1 MLFELSDM
9 MSNAENPERIILDRH
24 QMKNGLYVRIDREG
38 NIKDNL
44 IVNKETS
51 TIGNTYWWFRDRDYY
66 SNIINTQKAVC
77 LPEGKSIE
85 SNNMYTFFTRYSK
98 LPEVGDNK
106 CFEYP
111 LLEKYYAKISRDY
124 DNDSNKKKLLKKAQ
138 IKDIDINDLELC
150 KSIMIKAL
158 NETMEFI
165 KNLDKN
171 SGFTAKKDY
180 VKLFIESDIDEEKDI
195 INYIRESKRY
205 LAPRIFNKN
214 DYNIEYKNTIYG
226 CSNENMGLNSNKPY
240 LKLKSTK
247 FEVPFR
253 VSFEQ
258 TIENYRIMQW
268 IKNAIADDG
277 NKIEDFSLGWNYNIN
292 NNPAHKTNNKGLM
305 GQHFKLKRNKN
316 INYEDY
322 VIVEN
327 DIVSH
332 DIEDLKE
339 YFEFKNY
346 LRNEYCK
353 IEDCKKRD
361 ELGSCINDVFFKSL
375 YDDNY
380 DYDIEGKSIKLNSF
394 CKNAIE
400 IMKIPMKNYFR
411 LGIEGSLNLV
421 IDKITLGII
430 ISNIKDK
437 DIEIQ
442 DIICQ
447 ENLRLNLLRYFKI
460 GGKENMG
467 EFLTEVIKG
476 VKTKV
481 KSKEFI
487 PIDSDDEFYYC
498 IGQLAYY
505 LYNQSEAKQKN
516 QNMYNNIINMQ
527 NSERIK
533 ELLKILYKTYNYKIG
548 NNDLRFNRLFSM
560 VMGYKTKKRANVD
573 MIICGL
579 LTYNA
584 IYTKKEDE

>member
-9 MSNAENPERIILDRH
+9 LSNAENPERIIIDRH

-66 SNIINTQKAVC
+66 SNIINTQKAIY
-77 LPEGKSIE
+77 LPKGRFIE
-85 SNNMYTFFTRYSK
+85 SNNMYTFFAKYSK
-98 LPEVGDNK
+98 LPEEGDKKINYTKLEENLDGYYNK
-106 CFEYP
+106 LNRKYDKYEKKI
-111 LLEKYYAKISRDY
+111 LEIAKIE
-124 DNDSNKKKLLKKAQ
+124 
-138 IKDIDINDLELC
+138 DINIDDLELC

-158 NETMEFI
+158 KETMEFI

-205 LAPRIFNKN
+205 IAPRIFNKN

-226 CSNENMGLNSNKPY
+226 CSNENMSLNEDKPY

-247 FEVPFR
+247 FEVPFM

-258 TIENYRIMQW
+258 AIENHKIMQW
-268 IKNAIADDG
+268 IENAKDENAKDENG
-277 NKIEDFSLGWNYNIN
+277 KIIN
-292 NNPAHKTNNKGLM
+292 NFNLSWDNDLSSGTDDNCDIGLCFETIKTKTGCQIIEND
-305 GQHFKLKRNKN
+305 FIPKN
-316 INYEDY
+316 IKNL
-322 VIVEN
+322 N
-327 DIVSH
+327 
-332 DIEDLKE
+332 K
-339 YFEFKNY
+339 YFEYKNY
-346 LRNEYCK
+346 LDYDK
-353 IEDCKKRD
+353 D
-361 ELGSCINDVFFKSL
+361 EMTGCRERYTLEGYVDKVFFKNQMKIVYYNDKYKPKGL
-375 YDDNY
+375 NNY
-380 DYDIEGKSIKLNSF
+380 CLN
-394 CKNAIE
+394 AMT
-400 IMKIPMKNYFR
+400 IMKVPMKKYFR
-411 LGIEGSLNLV
+411 LGIENSLNSV

-430 ISNIKDK
+430 ISNINDK
-437 DIEIQ
+437 DVKEQ

-467 EFLTEVIKG
+467 DILTKVMEG
-476 VKTKV
+476 VETKV
-481 KSKEFI
+481 KSEEFI
-487 PIDSDDEFYYC
+487 PIESDDEFYYC

-505 LYNQSEAKQKN
+505 LYNLTEAKQKN
-516 QNMYNNIINMQ
+516 QSMYNSIIKAQ

-533 ELLKILYKTYNYKIG
+533 KLLKILYETYNYKIG

-560 VMGYKTKKRANVD
+560 VIGYEPTKKINVD

-579 LTYNA
+579 TTNNV
-584 IYTKKEDE
+584 I

>member
-1 MLFELSDM
+1 
-9 MSNAENPERIILDRH
+9 
-24 QMKNGLYVRIDREG
+24 
-38 NIKDNL
+38 
-44 IVNKETS
+44 
-51 TIGNTYWWFRDRDYY
+51 
-66 SNIINTQKAVC
+66 
-77 LPEGKSIE
+77 
-85 SNNMYTFFTRYSK
+85 
-98 LPEVGDNK
+98 
-106 CFEYP
+106 
-111 LLEKYYAKISRDY
+111 
-124 DNDSNKKKLLKKAQ
+124 
-138 IKDIDINDLELC
+138 
-150 KSIMIKAL
+150 
-158 NETMEFI
+158 
-165 KNLDKN
+165 
-171 SGFTAKKDY
+171 
-180 VKLFIESDIDEEKDI
+180 
-195 INYIRESKRY
+195 
-205 LAPRIFNKN
+205 
-214 DYNIEYKNTIYG
+214 
-226 CSNENMGLNSNKPY
+226 
-240 LKLKSTK
+240 
-247 FEVPFR
+247 
-253 VSFEQ
+253 
-258 TIENYRIMQW
+258 
-268 IKNAIADDG
+268 
-277 NKIEDFSLGWNYNIN
+277 
-292 NNPAHKTNNKGLM
+292 
-305 GQHFKLKRNKN
+305 
-316 INYEDY
+316 
-322 VIVEN
+322 
-327 DIVSH
+327 
-332 DIEDLKE
+332 
-339 YFEFKNY
+339 
-346 LRNEYCK
+346 
-353 IEDCKKRD
+353 
-361 ELGSCINDVFFKSL
+361 
-375 YDDNY
+375 
-380 DYDIEGKSIKLNSF
+380 
-394 CKNAIE
+394 
-400 IMKIPMKNYFR
+400 MKNYFR